1 LLGDLAPAVL
11 CLRRLTFRSLVFPS
25 RSDEVQPSVCLR
37 FPGSPSSPSEL
48 TELLLSVDLTPE
60 LWIVKLLMGGI
71 SSEYDSKDVSIEL
84 GA

>member
-1 LLGDLAPAVL
+1 LLGDLSSAVL

-37 FPGSPSSPSEL
+37 FPVSPSSLFEL
-48 TELLLSVDLTPE
+48 TALLSVDLTPE

-71 SSEYDSKDVSIEL
+71 SSEYDSKDVSI
-84 GA
+84 GFSAW